1 MLKTL
6 DEIRECIV
14 ASYHPDRIIL
24 YGSRATG
31 TNTDE
36 SDYDLLI
43 LKDTKARPIDR
54 RIEVETILQERAV
67 PLDIMVYTP
76 KEMNYLY
83 SIGSPFIEEVIETGR
98 VLYMRK
104 ATEDWIKE
112 AEDEL
117 GSAQILLEHE
127 KYKAACY
134 HGQQSAEKGLKA
146 LIMEKG
152 EKPGKVHDIVEL
164 LGHAKRLGWQIT
176 LAMDD
181 AVFLNSIYKGRYPAE
196 EGLLPYGDPSKE
208 DAARVVKTAGV
219 FAANVKA
226 VLQA

>member
-6 DEIRECIV
+6 DEIRARIIT
-14 ASYHPDRIIL
+14 SYDPDRIIL
-24 YGSRATG
+24 FGSRAAG

-43 LKDTKARPIDR
+43 LKDTHARPIDR
-54 RIEVETILQERAV
+54 RIEVETILQDRAV

-76 KEMNYLY
+76 REMNYLY

-104 ATEDWIKE
+104 ATEDWIRE

-117 GSAQILLEHE
+117 ATAQILLDHG
-127 KYKAACY
+127 KYKAVCY
-134 HGQQSAEKGLKA
+134 HSQQCVEKGLKA

-164 LGHAKRLGWQIT
+164 LSHAKRLGWQIT
-176 LAMDD
+176 MAMDD

-196 EGLLPYGDPSKE
+196 EGLLPHGDPSKE
-208 DAARVVKTAGV
+208 DAARALKTAGA
-219 FAANVKA
+219 FMANVKS
-226 VLQA
+226 VLA